1 MANANIP
8 MDMEHIPIPISI
20 PVMGMTAK
28 EYQTAFTY
36 LEHADFAR
44 EIEEY
49 RDQRRRATAPRPIRW
64 YERYELWAI
73 VLAAISLAHAGF
85 VQWVW
90 PGIQKDMQGTASARA
105 LYEAS
110 CPPAGG

>member
-8 MDMEHIPIPISI
+8 MDLEHMPMPMPI

-49 RDQRRRATAPRPIRW
+49 RDQRRRAAAPRPARW
-64 YERYELWAI
+64 YARYELWAI
-73 VLAAISLAHAGF
+73 VLAAVSLFHAGF

-90 PGIQKDMQGTASARA
+90 PGIRKGMQG
-105 LYEAS
+105 
-110 CPPAGG
+110 PADTNVVYDACSPGRG